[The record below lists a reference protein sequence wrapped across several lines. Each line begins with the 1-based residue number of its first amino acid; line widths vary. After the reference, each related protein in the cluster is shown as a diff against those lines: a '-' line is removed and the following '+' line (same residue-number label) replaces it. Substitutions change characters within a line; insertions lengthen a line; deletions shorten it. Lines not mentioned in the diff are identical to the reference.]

1 MGRYLCI
8 SLCVNH
14 NGIPI
19 GTYLQSKQL
28 RFRRNTVNSTRQLS
42 QGMLHV
48 AAAAADA
55 ATDDDDDV
63 LSSIDR
69 LGLSILALRST
80 PTTTTRA
87 WHLFFNVKP

>member
-1 MGRYLCI
+1 MGRCLCI
-8 SLCVNH
+8 SFCVNH

-48 AAAAADA
+48 AAAAA
-55 ATDDDDDV
+55 ATADDDDDV

-87 WHLFFNVKP
+87 WHLFFNVKT